1 MNVARSVAGRPPSIP
16 QRWRAPLALGFAVV
30 AMAVLLVL
38 LSFWRSTSGWGF
50 DFSAYFDAARRII
63 FTGTPYQAS
72 TLEGPFRP
80 GPYGLYMYAP
90 TFAVLLQPISTLP
103 FEVATIL
110 WLVFR
115 LGLLVATCV
124 LMPVSTP
131 IRFATFGIVAITP
144 PILEDMNLGNVSLIV
159 TFLAVLAWRYTDKP
173 AGGFALAAAILLRP
187 AMAAIGLSRLLA
199 RRFGTV
205 FWTAVGG
212 LTLVAVTLPFVGL
225 KGWFDYLT
233 VVRHLSDVTGV
244 KRNFDMA
251 SLALHGGA
259 PSWVVTGLLLAG
271 YAIAIGA
278 ILFSLRRDSDVQFVV
293 ALGASLLLSPL
304 LWNHYF
310 THLIV
315 TAAFLAQRGRRWA
328 IFFPLV
334 TWLPQ
339 ELLGFTAVAATL
351 LPFAAREANHA
362 VGESFQK
369 AKIAMSVDRPA
380 VQMTGDAITT
390 ATGSVQRRLPR
401 APQTTIAAA
410 IGRRTRRGIGNSALG

>member
-1 MNVARSVAGRPPSIP
+1 
-16 QRWRAPLALGFAVV
+16 
-30 AMAVLLVL
+30 MAALLVL

-50 DFSAYFDAARRII
+50 DFSAYFDAAKRLV
-63 FTGTPYQAS
+63 FTGSPYQAS

-90 TFAVLLQPISTLP
+90 TFAVLLQPLTGLP
-103 FEVATIL
+103 FDVATVL

-115 LGLLVATCV
+115 LALLVATCV

-131 IRFATFGIVAITP
+131 IRFATFGLVAITP

-159 TFLAVLAWRYTDKP
+159 TFLAVVAWRYTDKP
-173 AGGFALAAAILLRP
+173 AGGFALAAAVLLRP

-199 RRFGTV
+199 RRYATV
-205 FWTAVGG
+205 MWTIVGG
-212 LTLVAVTLPFVGL
+212 LVLVAVSLPFVGL
-225 KGWFDYLT
+225 KGWFDYVT

-251 SLALHGGA
+251 SLALSMDA
-259 PSWVVTGLLLAG
+259 PSWVVTGLLVAG
-271 YAIAIGA
+271 YAIALGA
-278 ILFSLRRDSDVQFVV
+278 ILLTMRRDGDLQFVV
-293 ALGASLLLSPL
+293 ALGASMLLSPL

-315 TAAFLAQRGRRWA
+315 TGAFLASRGRRWA
-328 IFFPLV
+328 ILLPLV

-339 ELLGFTAVAATL
+339 EMLGFTAVAATL
-351 LPFAAREANHA
+351 LPFLANKVET
-362 VGESFQK
+362 VGAPFQR
-369 AKIAMSVDRPA
+369 AITATRVDSPA

-390 ATGSVQRRLPR
+390 ATGRVQ
-401 APQTTIAAA
+401 
-410 IGRRTRRGIGNSALG
+410 